1 MVAVKDGVTP
11 FVPFEVHLM
20 RVFLSSTPEIDKI
33 VRQRVNTLRKEEQK
47 KQDAV
52 KAKKLPADEEAKEL
66 EALGRKDQTREEF
79 CVPTGLF
86 GAPSIFGALPDE
98 AYQKVL
104 SGEETPD
111 SDDEGEEKTAGYFNK
126 FVPSWASKTY
136 CFIVSTVMGVLEPE
150 AVRRRNTSDKMTTE
164 DAIGDTDKFL
174 VQLATA
180 IHIAVHYSNL
190 DNILSNK
197 EGQQT
202 GKARARLTKATR
214 KELAH
219 HYHIWLWMLQQSS
232 RTSTV
237 ISGRR

>member
-1 MVAVKDGVTP
+1 
-11 FVPFEVHLM
+11 
-20 RVFLSSTPEIDKI
+20 
-33 VRQRVNTLRKEEQK
+33 
-47 KQDAV
+47 
-52 KAKKLPADEEAKEL
+52 
-66 EALGRKDQTREEF
+66 
-79 CVPTGLF
+79 
-86 GAPSIFGALPDE
+86 
-98 AYQKVL
+98 
-104 SGEETPD
+104 
-111 SDDEGEEKTAGYFNK
+111 
-126 FVPSWASKTY
+126 
-136 CFIVSTVMGVLEPE
+136 MGVLEPE

-219 HYHIWLWMLQQSS
+219 HYHIWLWMLRQSHKHGDLRQKMS
-232 RTSTV
+232 QWDQRFILREPFVQGHLAAEGGGAEETCNDSSFQTWFKAREKD
-237 ISGRR
+237 SSDKDSSS